1 MIIVFKYG
9 HYNDPILL
17 VVLVLCDTS
26 LAYKHLKSTDV
37 DLHLL
42 ISNFVSNLT
51 GGKRSLFELILD
63 MVQENFFKNDTPII
77 IMKIEFIN
85 RIY

>member
-1 MIIVFKYG
+1 MI
-9 HYNDPILL
+9 
-17 VVLVLCDTS
+17 VLALCDTS
-26 LAYKHLKSTDV
+26 QAYNHNKSTDV